1 MQLHWQMLLTQMLS
15 PPIHRCYSGTVE
27 STFSCVSGEAGL
39 FLRAQVTCPAPGR
52 LPHPSKKFSKLHFFI
67 DSLGSAVP
75 TPEAQ
80 GTREIRS
87 LPTYFPGRPL
97 CARYRTG
104 SAAVTGSAWPVVMQA
119 VVKREDRW
127 VIRPRGAKPGR
138 CVGLSRHQR
147 GSERFGARVQEQ
159 PARVRWESLCCVAE
173 ASPGQAGAG
182 VDTGAAGARAR
193 CPRRVSLGNVS
204 LDVWLQL
211 NRTRP
216 HMAGQALGLFLLAKD
231 FLCDR
236 NTGRR
241 KPTLGVIGRRERNS
255 PRERPDG

>member
-1 MQLHWQMLLTQMLS
+1 MLLIQMLS
-15 PPIHRCYSGTVE
+15 PPITRCCSGTVE
-27 STFSCVSGEAGL
+27 STFPCVSGEAGL
-39 FLRAQVTCPAPGR
+39 FLRAQVTCPTPGR
-52 LPHPSKKFSKLHFFI
+52 LPDPSKKFSKLHFFI

-87 LPTYFPGRPL
+87 LPTYFPRRLL
-97 CARYRTG
+97 CARYRMG
-104 SAAVTGSAWPVVMQA
+104 STAVMGSAWPVVMQA

-127 VIRPRGAKPGR
+127 VIQPRGVKPGH
-138 CVGLSRHQR
+138 CVGLSRHQW

-173 ASPGQAGAG
+173 ALPGHAGVG
-182 VDTGAAGARAR
+182 RVDTGVAGARAR

-204 LDVWLQL
+204 LDVWLWL

-241 KPTLGVIGRRERNS
+241 KPILGVVGRRERNS